1 MANRRQLKKSINFVC
16 SQLLSDCVALS
27 LCQGADR
34 EKLDALMSETLEL
47 LQDFNSRISHC
58 EKGKER
64 LFFQKFRQEFT
75 EKVNDL
81 SKRIAK
87 A

>member
-1 MANRRQLKKSINFVC
+1 MANKRQLKKSVNYIC
-16 SQLLSDCVALS
+16 SQLISDCVALS
-27 LCQGADR
+27 MCQGADR
-34 EKLDALMSETLEL
+34 EKLDALMTEVLRL
-47 LQDFNSRISHC
+47 HQDFNSRISYC
-58 EKGKER
+58 EKGKEQ

-81 SKRIAK
+81 SERIAK